1 MEEFDFPIDFSRDT
15 LKTVLAERL
24 LGSPVLVLGDS
35 VPEFKGSKY
44 RCEEQTDRDKN

>member
-24 LGSPVLVLGDS
+24 LGSHVLVLGDS
-35 VPEFKGSKY
+35 APEFKGSKY
-44 RCEEQTDRDKN
+44 DRCEEQTD